1 MDLIKLRG
9 ITSTALIVVF
19 ALVVFT
25 GIGMYFAPSGR
36 VAYEAGWTFFGIQ
49 KFQLENLLQNVCWRS
64 QDAFQVSSF
73 LFLFP
78 VDMYISPKGLL
89 LAPDAYFKPVSFK
102 QLVNFSIVFY

>member
-49 KFQLENLLQNVCWRS
+49 KFQLENLHTITG
-64 QDAFQVSSF
+64 F
-73 LFLFP
+73 LMA
-78 VDMYISPKGLL
+78 VIVGIHLL
-89 LAPDAYFKPVSFK
+89 LNYKMYAGEVKMLFK
-102 QLVNFSIVFY
+102 